1 MVNNVIPTIATIFKI
16 RKTLGA
22 KEDATI
28 ENTVKENNNL
38 HTIMLNELKDKFYY
52 LQYKYDYFKCVDKES
67 EYDIIGNIYTN
78 LLIYE

>member
-1 MVNNVIPTIATIFKI
+1 MIYKCYTIK
-16 RKTLGA
+16 KN
-22 KEDATI
+22 D
-28 ENTVKENNNL
+28 NYDVKENNNL

-52 LQYKYDYFKCVDKES
+52 LQYKYDYFKCIDKED

>member
-1 MVNNVIPTIATIFKI
+1 MIYNCYTIK
-16 RKTLGA
+16 KN
-22 KEDATI
+22 D
-28 ENTVKENNNL
+28 NYDVKENNNL

-52 LQYKYDYFKCVDKES
+52 LQYKYDYFKCIDKED